1 MSDDAPL
8 VQVIEDDGSVRQA
21 VTRLLRAAGFEVA
34 AYPSAG
40 EFMLLGN
47 LDRPGC
53 IVLDVGLPGM
63 NGIEFHAALSKEHDP
78 SIVFVTG
85 RGDIAM
91 GVRAMKQGAV
101 DFLCKPIR
109 REELLRAVTRALA
122 RDANMRARR
131 ARLAELDARYHAL
144 SARERQVFEMVV
156 EGKLNKQV
164 ADTIGASIRTVKS
177 HRAKVMDKMH
187 AKSMVDLVR
196 AADELK
202 SRRRVAGAD

>member
-8 VQVIEDDGSVRQA
+8 VQVIEDDDSVRQA

-34 AYPSAG
+34 AYSSAG

-47 LDRPGC
+47 LNRPGC

-63 NGIEFHAALSKEHDP
+63 NGMEFHAALSKEHDP

-85 RGDIAM
+85 RGDVAM
-91 GVRAMKQGAV
+91 GVRAIKQGAV
-101 DFLCKPIR
+101 DFLCKPLR

-122 RDANMRARR
+122 RDAKTRARR

-187 AKSMVDLVR
+187 ARSMVDLVR

-202 SRRRVAGAD
+202 APRRVAGAD